1 MYTDPF
7 NAVIAAAERRRAEL
21 AAAEAERKAAA
32 EQLRQERATQA
43 AVDRQKQQL
52 RDFGH
57 RFLSAVAT
65 RVVKPDW
72 SPDFLRSVKQ
82 YSEGLLMQQPVE
94 LPKLDSRTTKAILDK
109 FAYSLK
115 LADGA
120 VPDGTFYGQQLLAER
135 DTELAAN
142 QNRPKHRRIGQGKP
156 EKPIAIDEARK
167 RLRSHSGKPDDRPQ
181 AVTAKSKNR
190 RAFTS

>member
-7 NAVIAAAERRRAEL
+7 NAAIAAAERRKAEL
-21 AAAEAERKAAA
+21 AAAKSEREAAA

-72 SPDFLRSVKQ
+72 SPDFIRLVKQ
-82 YSEGLLMQQPVE
+82 YSEGLLMQHPVE

-109 FAYSLK
+109 FAYGLK

-120 VPDGTFYGQQLLAER
+120 VPDGTFYGQQLLA
-135 DTELAAN
+135 AN
-142 QNRPKHRRIGQGKP
+142 QNKPKHRRIGQGKP

-181 AVTAKSKNR
+181 TVTAKSKNR
-190 RAFTS
+190 RAFTF